1 MPLSHRQLANV
12 CQQFAQQLGAGLTF
26 HQALAAPS
34 AIPRDERRRLAAL
47 IEQGHSLPH
56 VLDAAGDW
64 LPANDRLFLIA
75 ASQTGRLP
83 VVLQSLSKRHEQ
95 LAKLRTRVLMACLYP
110 VGVLHFGALVFAFFR
125 LIDWEKGIVWDPLR
139 FGLGLAMILGPV
151 WIGGL
156 LLGVAIKLRFPP
168 ALWLLG
174 LLPAIGGYRRNQ
186 ALADFAF
193 ALGNLLEAGAPIGA
207 AWEGAGHISGSPR
220 ISRAAADIVQK
231 IEARESPG
239 AHLET
244 HRVFPHDF
252 VALYQTGEATGA
264 LDRTL
269 LRLAEVHQE
278 RADNLL
284 KVASLLY
291 PSLLFMAVAVMVGFI
306 VVSFYAGYIGGMLKL
321 IDGG

>member
-1 MPLSHRQLANV
+1 MSLPHRKLAACYLQLNR
-12 CQQFAQQLGAGLTF
+12 QLGAGLTF
-26 HQALAAPS
+26 HQALSAPS
-34 AIPRDERRRLAAL
+34 AIPVGERRRLAGL
-47 IEQGHSLPH
+47 IEEGRTLPE

-64 LPANDRLFLIA
+64 LPDNDRLFLIA

-83 VVLQSLSKRHEQ
+83 VVLHALSGRHEQ
-95 LAKLRTRVLMACLYP
+95 LAKLRSRVLLACLYP

-125 LIDWEKGIVWDPLR
+125 LIDWERGIEWDPVR
-139 FGLGLAMILGPV
+139 FGLGVAMVLGPV
-151 WIGGL
+151 WAGGL
-156 LLGVAIKLRFPP
+156 LLGWLIRLRFPP
-168 ALWLLG
+168 ALWLLN

-207 AWEGAGHISGSPR
+207 AWEGAGHIAGSPR
-220 ISRAAADIVQK
+220 IARAAADIVNR
-231 IEARESPG
+231 IEARELPG
-239 AHLET
+239 AHLER

-252 VALYQTGEATGA
+252 VALYQTGEATGS

-269 LRLAEVHQE
+269 LQLAEVHRE
-278 RADNLL
+278 RADNRL
-284 KVASLLY
+284 KVAAFLY
-291 PSLLFMAVAVMVGFI
+291 PSLLFFAVALMIAGI